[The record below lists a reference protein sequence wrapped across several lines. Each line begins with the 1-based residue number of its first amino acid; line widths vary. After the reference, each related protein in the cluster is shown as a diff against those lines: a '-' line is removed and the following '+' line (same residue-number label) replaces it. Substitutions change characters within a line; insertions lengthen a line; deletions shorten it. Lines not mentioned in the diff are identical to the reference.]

1 MAPPEEKKLFTQ
13 SVNEA
18 DIDWLFCV
26 ELNAS
31 QEFRKFVAARL
42 FPGIKEFTHIDAYR
56 SNVRSDGRES
66 DLLWRI
72 NVVGQGRF
80 IGLIENK
87 INAPAQP
94 NQYRD
99 YNLCG
104 KSYVNNGY
112 CQEYAVALVSPKDYP
127 DTEKYPIR
135 IYYEDIANWL
145 NDRPDERARYLADI
159 YNKAIKKL
167 RDRDEFKN
175 KYNDNS
181 DDPDD
186 EFLKRLSASLNQYG
200 YVENLAGSLQFR
212 FPDMNGKGKIMVAI
226 RNDCDMEIYFE
237 QPERSLREKL
247 IKKYV
252 KLDRVQE
259 YVPKEKDQYL
269 FIKQRD
275 WKKHFDEFLTA
286 FDEIAKD
293 IRDNQSS

>member
-1 MAPPEEKKLFTQ
+1 MVTPEEKKLFTQ

-31 QEFRKFVAARL
+31 QEFRKFIAAYL
-42 FPGIKEFTHIDAYR
+42 FPRIKEFTHIDAYR

-72 NVVGQGRF
+72 NVIGQGRF

-87 INAPAQP
+87 INAQAQP

-104 KSYVNNGY
+104 QSYVNNRY
-112 CQEYAVALVSPKDYP
+112 CQEYAVGLLSPKDYP
-127 DTEKYPIR
+127 DRENYPVR
-135 IYYEDIANWL
+135 IYYEEIANWL
-145 NDRPDERARYLADI
+145 NDRSDERSRYLAGI

-167 RDRDEFKN
+167 SDPVEFEE
-175 KYNDNS
+175 KYRENS

-186 EFLKRLSASLNQYG
+186 DDFLKRLSTSLKQSG

-212 FPDMNGKGKIMVAI
+212 FPDMNSTGKIMVAI
-226 RNDCDMEIYFE
+226 RNNCDMEIYFE
-237 QPERSLREKL
+237 QPKRSLREKL

-252 KLDRVQE
+252 KLDRVQD
-259 YVPKEKDQYL
+259 YSPMNKDQYL

-275 WKKHFDEFLTA
+275 WKKHINEFLAA
-286 FDEIAKD
+286 FDQIIME
-293 IRDNQSS
+293 SV

>member
-1 MAPPEEKKLFTQ
+1 MVTPEGKKLFTQ

-31 QEFRKFVAARL
+31 QEFRRFIAAYL

-87 INAPAQP
+87 INAQAQP

-104 KSYVNNGY
+104 KSYVNKKY
-112 CQEYAVALVSPKDYP
+112 CQEYAVALLSPKDYA
-127 DTEKYPIR
+127 DRENYPIR
-135 IYYEDIANWL
+135 IYYEEIANWL
-145 NDRPDERARYLADI
+145 NDRSDKRSRYLADI

-167 RDRDEFKN
+167 SDPVEFKN
-175 KYNDNS
+175 KYSENS
-181 DDPDD
+181 NDPDD
-186 EFLKRLSASLNQYG
+186 EFLKRLSTSLKQAG

-226 RNDCDMEIYFE
+226 RNDCNMEIYFE
-237 QPERSLREKL
+237 QPKRSLREKL

-252 KLDRVQE
+252 KLDRVQD
-259 YVPKEKDQYL
+259 YPPRNKDQYL
-269 FIKQRD
+269 FIKHGD
-275 WKKHFDEFLTA
+275 WKKHINEFLAA
-286 FDEIAKD
+286 FDQIIMEIKD
-293 IRDNQSS
+293 TQ

>member
-1 MAPPEEKKLFTQ
+1 MVTPEEKILFTQ

-31 QEFRKFVAARL
+31 QEFRKFIAACL

-56 SNVRSDGRES
+56 SIVRSDRRES

-87 INAPAQP
+87 INAPAQR

-99 YNLCG
+99 YESCG
-104 KSYVNNGY
+104 KSYVKKGY

-159 YNKAIKKL
+159 YKKAIKKL
-167 RDRDEFKN
+167 RDPDEFKN
-175 KYNDNS
+175 KYRENS

-186 EFLKRLSASLNQYG
+186 EFLNRLSASLNQSG

-226 RNDCDMEIYFE
+226 RNDCVMEIYFE
-237 QPERSLREKL
+237 QPKRSLREKL

-259 YVPKEKDQYL
+259 YSPMNKDQYL
-269 FIKQRD
+269 FINQYD
-275 WKKHFDEFLTA
+275 WKKHIDEFLAA
-286 FDEIAKD
+286 FNQIIKE
-293 IRDNQSS
+293 IRDSQ

>member
-1 MAPPEEKKLFTQ
+1 MVKPEEIKLFTQ

-18 DIDWLFCV
+18 DIDWLYCV

-31 QEFRKFVAARL
+31 QEFRKFIAACL

-72 NVVGQGRF
+72 NVVGQGKF

-99 YNLCG
+99 YESCG
-104 KSYVNNGY
+104 KSYVKKGY
-112 CQEYAVALVSPKDYP
+112 CQEYAVALVSPNDYP
-127 DTEKYPIR
+127 DTENYPIR

-159 YNKAIKKL
+159 YKKAIKKL
-167 RDRDEFKN
+167 RDPDEFKN
-175 KYNDNS
+175 KYREKS

-186 EFLKRLSASLNQYG
+186 EFLNRLSASLKQSG

-226 RNDCDMEIYFE
+226 RNDCVMEIYFE
-237 QPERSLREKL
+237 QPKRSLREKL

-259 YVPKEKDQYL
+259 YVPKERDQYL
-269 FIKQRD
+269 FINQED
-275 WKKHFDEFLTA
+275 WKNYFDEFLTA

-293 IRDNQSS
+293 VRDNQVS